1 MRPPMAMRLGPRTHD
16 REPGRTHIAVYMSI
30 QLGLA
35 AGDIPTIPPA
45 ELYERFLAW
54 TRSAGVNL

>member
-1 MRPPMAMRLGPRTHD
+1 MTG
-16 REPGRTHIAVYMSI
+16 EPGRTHIAVYMSI